1 MDVGEWTRL
10 AHEALV
16 LVLVVSAPVLGVSL
30 LVGLGVGLLQA
41 VTQVQEHT
49 LTFVPKLL
57 AVGATLAL
65 AGGWMGA
72 EVLRYT
78 ETLFRALP
86 QLVH

>member
-10 AHEALV
+10 TAEALY
-16 LVLVVSAPVLGVSL
+16 LVLRVSAPVLGVSL
-30 LVGLGVGLLQA
+30 LVGLAVGLLQA

-49 LTFVPKLL
+49 LAFVPKLL

-72 EVLRYT
+72 EIVRYT
-78 ETLFRALP
+78 DHLLRALP
-86 QLVH
+86 LLVR